1 MVPRYLD
8 VLLVSC
14 YESIAI
20 VYVCSADDVKKH
32 LRTSKEQC
40 NNVTLLLSSASE
52 EH

>member
-14 YESIAI
+14 YEIIALA
-20 VYVCSADDVKKH
+20 YVGSVDDVKKH

-40 NNVTLLLSSASE
+40 NNVTLLLSSAGE